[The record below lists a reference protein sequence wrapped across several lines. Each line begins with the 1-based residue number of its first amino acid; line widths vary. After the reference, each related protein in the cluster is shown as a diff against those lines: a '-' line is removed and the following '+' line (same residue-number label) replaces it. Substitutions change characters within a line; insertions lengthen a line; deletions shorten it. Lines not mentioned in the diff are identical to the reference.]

1 MAYYYSTNRN
11 VQLLVALLKA
21 HGIRKVVASP
31 GTTNME
37 LVGSLQHDGA
47 FQMYS
52 CVDERSAAYLACGLS
67 AESGEPVVITCTEAT
82 ASRNYLPGLTEAYH
96 RKLPILAVTGLHS
109 YRDIGQLS
117 PQVIDRSV
125 SPADAVRLKV
135 RLNPVS
141 SPEDERE
148 SVLQITRA
156 ILELKR
162 HGGGPVHIDLPWG
175 GPKMEYS
182 AQRLPQVP
190 LIRRYFPGDSL
201 PEIHL
206 EEGQKLLVLAGGHH
220 EWTKAQTE
228 ALDRF
233 CEAYDAA
240 VLCDHASRYYGRFR
254 VQATILAAQDVS
266 YDVLRDIGLLIHI
279 GEEGTD
285 DRLMQKLSTFVR
297 TVWRVS
303 PDGELRDP
311 LHRLNA
317 VFEMDEQA
325 FFTRYSEGK
334 EPRPSALLEAFRET
348 LGEVRAKLPELPFSS
363 LYTASRL
370 SALLPAGARVHL
382 GCSDTI
388 RAWNYFPLPEGVRS
402 ACNSGCRGIDGTVS
416 SLIGASLASP
426 ERLFFGVMGDLTFFY
441 DMTVLGNRHVGPNL
455 RLMIVHNDGGN
466 IFRHH
471 GHPSQRWLGRE
482 EADEYICAGGHFG
495 GQSPSFVRDFAE
507 NLGFRFLTASDQESF
522 EKCLPDF
529 VSPEPSVR
537 PVLFEVFTD
546 AEQDAEAFERME
558 KIDQTGKS
566 QAKEA
571 LRSVLGEQGAEK
583 LKRLFKK

>member
-37 LVGSLQHDGA
+37 LVGSLQHDGT

-156 ILELKR
+156 ILELTR

-206 EEGQKLLVLAGGHH
+206 EEGQKLLVLAGGHQ

-254 VQATILAAQDVS
+254 VQTAILAAQDVS
-266 YDVLRDIGLLIHI
+266 YDVLRDVGLLIHI

-311 LHRLNA
+311 LHRLGA
-317 VFEMDEQA
+317 VFEMEEQA

-334 EPRPSALLEAFRET
+334 EPQSSALLEAFRET
-348 LGEVRAKLPELPFSS
+348 LREVRAKLPELPFSS

-426 ERLFFGVMGDLTFFY
+426 DRLFFGVMGDLTFFY

-529 VSPEPSVR
+529 ISPEPSVR

-571 LRSVLGEQGAEK
+571 LRSVLGEQGAEM
-583 LKRLFKK
+583 LKRLLKK